1 MALWETIVGWVDK
14 EARKYLYV
22 PIHTDHVKDAKS
34 DVAPLEAGKHYFRL
48 WLSEIYL
55 KKERAWFKSWYPI
68 VHSLVK
74 FQFGSQLV
82 EIPHIAGPL
91 HLKGLNQGNLEHS
104 IQLNHNLTTLM
115 PYNGG
120 VVELAAGLLAMEGK
134 NYLNTAMKVMGDL
147 SSLLVVPQ
155 LSASLAIAQ
164 PIANGVQELL
174 SGGSGEMDLGLH
186 QSFAGVGGGG
196 ANELKPGY
204 IAVVLADESKYNR
217 QHFWVESDRLRYG
230 SSQDASKPLTGVTHM
245 LFRIESRTERDDWM
259 GLTTIVQARDE
270 ALKAI
275 SEGNKEQAEMAIKRT
290 IFLVRVSPDL
300 TQADR
305 KRVANALK
313 AEFNEA
319 KDGLEMLGPGQKNLD
334 AMIRERAL
342 IVNVDDAMEQP
353 EPSLEEI
360 FSDT

>member
-1 MALWETIVGWVDK
+1 MALWETIVGWVKKD
-14 EARKYLYV
+14 AQKYLYI
-22 PIHTDHVKDAKS
+22 PISPDHVKDAHT
-34 DVAPLEAGKHYFRL
+34 DGTPLEAGKHYFRL

-55 KKERAWFKSWYPI
+55 KKEREWFKSWYPV

-91 HLKGLNQGNLEHS
+91 HLKGLNQGNLEHA

-155 LSASLAIAQ
+155 LSAALAIAQ

-174 SGGSGEMDLGLH
+174 SGGNGEMDLGLH

-196 ANELKPGY
+196 ANDLKPGY
-204 IAVVLADESKYNR
+204 LAIVLADESKYNK
-217 QHFWVESDRLRYG
+217 QWFWVENDRLRYG
-230 SSQDASKPLTGVTHM
+230 PSSEASKPLTGVTHM

-259 GLTTIVQARDE
+259 GLSTIVQARDE

-275 SEGNKEQAEMAIKRT
+275 SEGNKELAEAAIKRT

-305 KRVANALK
+305 KRVAAALK

-319 KDGLEMLGPGQKNLD
+319 QEGFESLGAGKKNLD
-334 AMIRERAL
+334 VMIKERAF
-342 IVNVDDAMEQP
+342 IINVDDAMEQP
-353 EPSLEEI
+353 EPSLKEI
-360 FSDT
+360 FSEP